1 MESQGLRWVDAH
13 WATPTSG
20 TGRSG
25 IRIIAIRSPGS
36 KLTALSRAACGFALS
51 LVLLVL
57 LSEGENVESI
67 LNKSVDDAATAFP
80 SFAPDR
86 EIATTFCTPAVI
98 MAAPAA
104 QTE

>member
-1 MESQGLRWVDAH
+1 MLTSHLTRTYLRQSLESQGLRWVDAH

-57 LSEGENVESI
+57 LSEGENVELI
-67 LNKSVDDAATAFP
+67 LLQRAASGA
-80 SFAPDR
+80 A
-86 EIATTFCTPAVI
+86 AAVL
-98 MAAPAA
+98 AAG
-104 QTE
+104 